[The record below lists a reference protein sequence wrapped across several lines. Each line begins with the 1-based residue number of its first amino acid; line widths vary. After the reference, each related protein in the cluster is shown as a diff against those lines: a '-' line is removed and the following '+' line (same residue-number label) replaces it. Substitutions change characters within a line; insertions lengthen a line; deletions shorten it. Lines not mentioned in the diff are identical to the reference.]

1 MEAGYGILEILGY
14 IFGAGGLFSLIAYFK
29 QNKQLKIKEVELAD
43 VNVKLAAANVKLTD
57 ATAETSI
64 VENYEKLI
72 DRLESTITSQ
82 DERIEK
88 IESFHERRYQELS
101 KQLDINTTKIKELS
115 KKINADK
122 PFICYDLNC
131 KVRKNKR

>member
-1 MEAGYGILEILGY
+1 MNYNIVEILGY
-14 IFGAGGLFSLIAYFK
+14 IFGAGGMFSIFAYFK

-64 VENYEKLI
+64 VENYEKLV

-115 KKINADK
+115 KKINANK